1 MLGNTIKELRKKKG
15 ITQEELANNIFVS
28 RSLVAKFETNA
39 AFPSKETLEKI
50 AEYFDVP
57 LSSLDE
63 NKVTV
68 GTNENQKKPKPYF
81 LIAILVISILILIL
95 IFVPFINGQRY
106 IYPIEPG
113 SDQPKREYFFTSIF
127 SCNYEHNN
135 PMGFISLFLIIT
147 VIALSSTNLALKE
160 RKYSKI
166 LRIATYAVFFASLV
180 IFVISLFSCLG
191 STSLLRLA

>member
-15 ITQEELANNIFVS
+15 VTQEELANNIFVS

-39 AFPSKETLEKI
+39 AFPSKEALEKI

-57 LSSLDE
+57 VSSLE
-63 NKVTV
+63 ESKAAIE
-68 GTNENQKKPKPYF
+68 TNEKQKPKTMF
-81 LIAILVISILILIL
+81 LIAILAISVLILIL
-95 IFVPFINGQRY
+95 IFVPFIKGQRY

-113 SDQPKREYFFTSIF
+113 ANQPKREYFFTSIF
-127 SCNYEHNN
+127 NSNYEHNN

-147 VIALSSTNLALKE
+147 TIALSSISLAMKE
-160 RKYSKI
+160 KKYSKA
-166 LRIATYAVFFASLV
+166 LRITTYAVFFVSLV

>member
-39 AFPSKETLEKI
+39 AHPSKETLEKI

-63 NKVTV
+63 SKASVETNK
-68 GTNENQKKPKPYF
+68 NQKKPKPYF
-81 LIAILVISILILIL
+81 LIAILSISILILIL
-95 IFVPFINGQRY
+95 IFVPFIKGQRY

-113 SDQPKREYFFTSIF
+113 ADQPKREYFFISIF
-127 SCNYEHNN
+127 NGNYEHNS
-135 PMGFISLFLIIT
+135 PMGFISLFF
-147 VIALSSTNLALKE
+147 VIAAITLSSISLTLKE
-160 RKYSKI
+160 KKYSKA
-166 LRIATYAVFFASLV
+166 LRVTTYAVFFASLV
-180 IFVISLFSCLG
+180 MFVISLFSCLG